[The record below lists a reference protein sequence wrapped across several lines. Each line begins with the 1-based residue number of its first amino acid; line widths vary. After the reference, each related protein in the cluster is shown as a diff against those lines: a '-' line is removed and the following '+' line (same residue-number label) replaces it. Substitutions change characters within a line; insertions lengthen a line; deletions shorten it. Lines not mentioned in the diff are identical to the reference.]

1 MGIRLRLHDDNI
13 VVMNIKLFMGLGI
26 VNCIYFNRGM
36 NNYGLQIIGF
46 MTQILIRKQ
55 KQKSVE
61 EMMLNA
67 INNKKIPFKTVLM
80 DSWYATQR
88 LMGLID
94 NDRKIYYCPLKS
106 NPAR

>member
-1 MGIRLRLHDDNI
+1 
-13 VVMNIKLFMGLGI
+13 
-26 VNCIYFNRGM
+26 
-36 NNYGLQIIGF
+36 

-61 EMMLNA
+61 EMILDA
-67 INNKKIPFKTVLM
+67 INNNKIPFKTVLM

-94 NDRKIYYCPLKS
+94 NLGKFYYCPLKS
-106 NPAR
+106 NRAR